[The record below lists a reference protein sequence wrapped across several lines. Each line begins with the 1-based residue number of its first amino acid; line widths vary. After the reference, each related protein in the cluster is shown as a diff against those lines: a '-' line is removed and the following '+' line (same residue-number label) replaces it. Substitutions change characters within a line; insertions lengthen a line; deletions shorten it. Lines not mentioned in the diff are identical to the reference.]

1 MDRKV
6 RVKTRG
12 TANKGGCLVGA
23 KGRKPK
29 GGCKVGRKG
38 VGNESAPAK
47 KRKPAA
53 KPAAKKEIKLKIPA
67 SRLKKPDIKL
77 KIPASRL
84 KKPDIK
90 LKIPKSRLATAKSED
105 SPAKQKEFADKY
117 KKNRG
122 NPKLAPKKRKVRFNI
137 PKK

>member
-77 KIPASRL
+77 KIP
-84 KKPDIK
+84 
-90 LKIPKSRLATAKSED
+90 KSRMATAKSED
-105 SPAKQKEFADKY
+105 SPANQKEFADKY

>member
-77 KIPASRL
+77 KIP
-84 KKPDIK
+84 
-90 LKIPKSRLATAKSED
+90 KSRLATAKSED

-122 NPKLAPKKRKVRFNI
+122 NPKLAPKKKKVRFNI
-137 PKK
+137 VKGFPKK

>member
-77 KIPASRL
+77 KIP
-84 KKPDIK
+84 
-90 LKIPKSRLATAKSED
+90 KSRLATAKSED

>member
-38 VGNESAPAK
+38 VGKDEVK
-47 KRKPAA
+47 
-53 KPAAKKEIKLKIPA
+53 
-67 SRLKKPDIKL
+67 
-77 KIPASRL
+77 
-84 KKPDIK
+84 
-90 LKIPKSRLATAKSED
+90 
-105 SPAKQKEFADKY
+105 
-117 KKNRG
+117 
-122 NPKLAPKKRKVRFNI
+122 PKKRKIKFNI
-137 PKK
+137 VKKAPAKPKSAGAKAKANAARYRQDRGKK